1 LKAVEN
7 LKKEVYIASNKQ
19 YNNADEEF
27 FIKEMRETT
36 KAILHGLDSNKIRG
50 NDKKDGISIP
60 RE

>member
-1 LKAVEN
+1 
-7 LKKEVYIASNKQ
+7 
-19 YNNADEEF
+19 
-27 FIKEMRETT
+27 MRETT